1 MIVAGRQTIARSRA
15 ALFGFLLALSALAIV
30 PLLLFHFAQLH
41 DADKTTQPPS
51 RARNARWD
59 KRAVDIRAKS
69 LQAAVRSGHEKLHH
83 GLSAIQKDNE
93 HAQPTRAEIAAGST
107 AASRHQHTNRTPLT
121 HAEEALREP
130 SSASLRGGDNSSA
143 DGSIRGQ
150 LDSTALRPVPAHS
163 AATASSPR
171 PPPAP
176 VRSGVDNVAATAAD
190 CDRDSE
196 KRLMTP
202 WDEPEATSPSGEEC
216 SVHSD
221 SLNAVF
227 HQRFEYAP
235 GTLKIGGGYDSEN
248 CYTYTGSD
256 CWVASERLATS
267 LCATPAVESSPLSAD
282 ETDAFTERVPGRD
295 DLMWQLRRAI
305 NQGRISAP
313 DESELE
319 GGESDDKDD
328 FRGGLAGFRF
338 FSSGGGFSTGPWGR
352 RALDVALDIAS
363 AAEWEVM
370 VAWLRGCVVAW
381 CVVQARRDCGAWWG
395 GFHPTRIVA
404 VTDLDDSFIPCPPRP
419 YSLPTTPRCP
429 PTGPNS
435 TGGGAR
441 RYRCSFTATVWV

>member
-1 MIVAGRQTIARSRA
+1 MPGRQTITRSRA

-30 PLLLFHFAQLH
+30 PLLLFHSAQLH

-51 RARNARWD
+51 RARTAARWD
-59 KRAVDIRAKS
+59 KRAVDIRAKG
-69 LQAAVRSGHEKLHH
+69 LQAAARSGHETLHH
-83 GLSAIQKDNE
+83 GLSAILKDND

-107 AASRHQHTNRTPLT
+107 AAARHQHTNRTPLT

-130 SSASLRGGDNSSA
+130 SSASLRGADNSSA
-143 DGSIRGQ
+143 DSSIKGQ
-150 LDSTALRPVPAHS
+150 LEATALGPVPAHS
-163 AATASSPR
+163 PATSSSPR
-171 PPPAP
+171 PPPPP

-190 CDRDSE
+190 CDGEAE
-196 KRLMTP
+196 KRPMTP

-248 CYTYTGSD
+248 CYTYAGSD

-267 LCATPAVESSPLSAD
+267 PCATPAIESSLLSVD
-282 ETDAFTERVPGRD
+282 ETDAAEERVPGRD

-328 FRGGLAGFRF
+328 FRGSLAGFHF
-338 FSSGGGFSTGPWGR
+338 FSSGGSFSSGPWGR
-352 RALDVALDIAS
+352 RALDVALDIVS
-363 AAEWEVM
+363 AAEWEV
-370 VAWLRGCVVAW
+370 
-381 CVVQARRDCGAWWG
+381 
-395 GFHPTRIVA
+395 IVA
-404 VTDLDDSFIPCPPRP
+404 GVH
-419 YSLPTTPRCP
+419 
-429 PTGPNS
+429 
-435 TGGGAR
+435 GA
-441 RYRCSFTATVWV
+441 